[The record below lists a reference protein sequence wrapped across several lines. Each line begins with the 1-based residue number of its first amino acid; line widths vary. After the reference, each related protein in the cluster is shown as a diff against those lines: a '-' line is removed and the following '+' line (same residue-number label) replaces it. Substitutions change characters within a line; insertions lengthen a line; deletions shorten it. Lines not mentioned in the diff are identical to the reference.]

1 MSHQVCLQH
10 SDLRV
15 GLDKQVLS
23 LRTRTGEFP
32 LYEQPDAERLKH
44 PSQVV
49 YWENVGKRALMVN
62 T

>member
-10 SDLRV
+10 SDLRL

-23 LRTRTGEFP
+23 LRMRTGEFP
-32 LYEQPDAERLKH
+32 LYEQPDAERLKP

-49 YWENVGKRALMVN
+49 YWENVQRHSW
-62 T
+62 